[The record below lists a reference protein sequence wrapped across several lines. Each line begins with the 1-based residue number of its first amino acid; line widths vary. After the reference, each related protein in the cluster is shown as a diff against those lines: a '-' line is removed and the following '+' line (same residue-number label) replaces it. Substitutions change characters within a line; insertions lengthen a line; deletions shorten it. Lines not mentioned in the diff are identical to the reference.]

1 MYALY
6 QKESRRTTRSPNSH
20 MIDSPPETAS
30 ETPDHQLVP
39 GTRRKRTL
47 KWLIVL
53 TVLGCNT
60 PDGDTP
66 DGEAAEQLAIPVED
80 AKYLQDVEHLG
91 GFVLGDLAFPKITQA
106 LRDQDESELTA
117 FFDSQFEGVVFDSR
131 DGSDGT
137 VVRYPF
143 ATFRVLREEE
153 DARHSCGSSEFVRTL
168 LEYRN
173 EFEQLESS
181 GLKVMQMSPETYGQL
196 DGRWVGTMKLILAG
210 RTSKGEVAHYVINF
224 RCRIS
229 GISDET
235 PNQRGWMLSCEMLSA
250 RHRLSKD
257 YLMRDMTADTGIKTQ
272 KLLDNW
278 NSPPGVVRP
287 FVTGGIFTCDYNRDG
302 LVDVFL
308 TDLNGS
314 SFYAGRPGGKF
325 VDVTEQVGLPVTR
338 ALGAAFADLDNDGYE
353 DLILGQMLYRN
364 DQGKRFVSVAPRSP
378 AKRLNPMAMYHSIV
392 DYDRDGLLD
401 VYVIGLMAQRH
412 TEHRWIGDSDVQFNE
427 LWHNLGDWQFENVTE
442 ASGTKGSGSPTFAA
456 AWFDANGDDWP
467 DVMTACELG
476 TNDYFVNQGDG
487 TFRQGDLPDGYGG
500 FSMGI
505 TVSDIDND
513 GFGDPYV
520 ANMYSKAGARIVGNL
535 REGIYDADVDLQ
547 MRDFVEGNELYRN
560 QGDGTFDR
568 IGLSAGINDIGW
580 TYGVGYADLNG
591 DGLPDIYSPA
601 GFQSVSPNKP
611 DG

>member
-1 MYALY
+1 M
-6 QKESRRTTRSPNSH
+6 T
-20 MIDSPPETAS
+20 DSQPETAS
-30 ETPDHQLVP
+30 ETLDGQLIP
-39 GTRRKRTL
+39 GARRNRML
-47 KWLIVL
+47 KWLTALAVVGGAAGL
-53 TVLGCNT
+53 AVRFFRHDNVV
-60 PDGDTP
+60 DV
-66 DGEAAEQLAIPVED
+66 EAAQQLAIPVED

-106 LRDQDESELTA
+106 LRDQDESKLTA
-117 FFDSQFEGVVFDSR
+117 FFDPQFKGVVFDR
-131 DGSDGT
+131 NDGAI
-137 VVRYPF
+137 VRYPF
-143 ATFRVLREEE
+143 ATFHNLRE
-153 DARHSCGSSEFVRTL
+153 DDDSRRSCGQTEFVRIL

-173 EFEQLESS
+173 KFEQLESS
-181 GLKVMQMSPETYGQL
+181 GLKVMQMSPETYGQF
-196 DGRWVGTMKLILAG
+196 DGPWVGTMKLILAG
-210 RTSKGEVAHYVINF
+210 HTSEGDVAHHVINF
-224 RCRIS
+224 RCRIG

-250 RHRLSKD
+250 QHRLSKN
-257 YLMRDMTADTGIKTQ
+257 YLMRDMTSDTGIKTQ
-272 KLLDNW
+272 KLHDNW
-278 NSPPGVVRP
+278 NSRPGETRP

-314 SFYAGRPGGKF
+314 AFYEGRLGGKF
-325 VDVTEQVGLPVTR
+325 VDVTEQVGLPVTQI
-338 ALGAAFADLDNDGYE
+338 LGAAFADLDDDGYE

-364 DQGKRFVSVAPRSP
+364 DQGKRFVAVTPRNP
-378 AKRLNPMAMYHSIV
+378 ARRLNPGAVYHSIV
-392 DYDRDGLLD
+392 DYDRDGLVD
-401 VYVIGLMAQRH
+401 IYVVGLMAQRQRH
-412 TEHRWIGDSDVQFNE
+412 TEHRWIGKSNVQFNE

-442 ASGTKGSGSPTFAA
+442 SSGTKGSGSPTFAA

-535 REGIYDADVDLQ
+535 REGIYDADVDLL
-547 MRDFVEGNELYRN
+547 MRDFVKGNELYRN
-560 QGDGTFDR
+560 HGDGTFDR

-580 TYGVGYADLNG
+580 SYGVGYADLNG